1 MSDLAPGVE
10 DRAVPDV
17 GRDDGLEVVV
27 RDVGRD
33 VGLDV
38 DALFPKISCCLVSLS
53 TS

>member
-1 MSDLAPGVE
+1 MSAVWISSSSASVSDLAPGVE

-27 RDVGRD
+27 REVGRD

-38 DALFPKISCCLVSLS
+38 DA
-53 TS
+53 